1 MVWKKHKSN
10 LIVAAFLSIIFTIET
25 LLLVIGPLHIDST
38 GGMFTVSYE
47 TTSAVIFWIFAL
59 LLTWS
64 FYFTFR
70 KYPEFLFFLLIVY
83 GITVIIAEIFMWA
96 HFGT

>member
-1 MVWKKHKSN
+1 MVWKKRNSN
-10 LIVAAFLSIIFTIET
+10 LIVAVVLSVIITMET
-25 LLLVIGPLHIDST
+25 LLLVIGPLHINST

-47 TTSAVIFWIFAL
+47 TLSAFIFWVFAL

-70 KYPEFLFFLLIVY
+70 KHPEFLFFLLIVY
-83 GITVIIAEIFMWA
+83 GIAVIIAEIFMWG